1 MFILKNKSKNKVG
14 GKKRQREEISPRC
27 LFLLRV
33 TSMFRMVFSG
43 LPSPTHKDIYKYMYR
58 YMSPTYTRSLG
69 LSCTNSHAHARAK
82 PHKHKTGKNRG
93 KDLRER
99 YTWPVHQNG
108 RRFEDGSR
116 MQRMLCRLPWSL
128 SSRQFLPS
136 APHKRHQADPRIW
149 RCMSR
154 DTCYRPRFL
163 SIVSTDICLTF
174 FLDSMRLVYCVMPL
188 LDSQFI
194 TACLWLW
201 KFILKL

>member
-82 PHKHKTGKNRG
+82 PHKHKTGKIEGRTYGNATHDLCTRTDGVLKTVQECRG
-93 KDLRER
+93 RCVVFLEV
-99 YTWPVHQNG
+99 YPLA
-108 RRFEDGSR
+108 S
-116 MQRMLCRLPWSL
+116 
-128 SSRQFLPS
+128 SSRQRHISVTRLTPVYGVVWAVIPVT
-136 APHKRHQADPRIW
+136 APGFFP
-149 RCMSR
+149 
-154 DTCYRPRFL
+154 L
-163 SIVSTDICLTF
+163 SLLIFASLF
-174 FLDSMRLVYCVMPL
+174 F
-188 LDSQFI
+188 
-194 TACLWLW
+194 
-201 KFILKL
+201 